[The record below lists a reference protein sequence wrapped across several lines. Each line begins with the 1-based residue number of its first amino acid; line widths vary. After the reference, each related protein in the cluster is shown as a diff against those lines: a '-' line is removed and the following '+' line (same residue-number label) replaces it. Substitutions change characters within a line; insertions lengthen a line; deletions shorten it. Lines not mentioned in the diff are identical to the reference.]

1 MMKRN
6 KNFLKLIGAS
16 LALFLVSGS
25 LVGIKSNH
33 ITEADAIGNYSTDK
47 NTYYNSIT
55 ATSGTALLSQLHTL
69 MGETHKYYSS
79 YDDCKT
85 PEYVYA
91 MEPGTSSS
99 YVTDFY
105 TQKDIDKAW
114 GSGSTGTWNREHV
127 WCQSLSIDKSGTQL
141 YGETYAGSDLH
152 HLRPIET
159 TLNSSRNNHPFGEL
173 AVFGKNRESNIK
185 KAKNTSG
192 QYTDDGGYYAN
203 GLDLW
208 EPLDGVKG
216 DISRI
221 LFYVY
226 MHYSNQTGGD
236 DGSVDGH
243 TSDLQIDKIVHAVD
257 PSSSES
263 VRKSAAWKMLLKWN
277 ENDPVD
283 NREIVRNEQAAKY
296 QGNRNPFIDHPEYAE
311 AIWGDG
317 TISLNIDKNR
327 VSLQDIGDYTTIK
340 ATSSDSK
347 TYSVNWVSSNSSVV
361 TVSPSTT
368 NTSVNTTLTAVG
380 EGEATIT
387 GTATISGEQKTV
399 ECFVKVGKDPEP
411 VSGSFIKVTQEPTD
425 WSGTY
430 LLAYNSSESQ
440 ANVWTGIFSKDGTA
454 YISTT
459 VTNNCIENVP
469 EGASTITIKKKTDS
483 TTYSIL
489 VNSGINK
496 GKYISG
502 KSSDNDLIF
511 STDEKQNTITYSSET
526 GNNGILITSNTSVLR
541 FNTSDKCFRYYKST
555 TYNNQKIIQL
565 YKQTGITHVDG
576 VSLNKESITLD
587 IGDSETLVATV
598 SPADAEDKS
607 VIWDAEDGTVVSVSE
622 NGLVTALAEGE
633 TTVSVITNDGSY
645 TATCSVTV
653 NPVVVVLDYISVKG
667 PTIFFLGQTFNRDLV
682 VTTAHYSD
690 GTSKVV
696 EGSFEE
702 PDLTTTG
709 KKEVT
714 VSYGGKNT
722 SYFIDVIE
730 RSGAFY
736 KVASYSR
743 VDVSNAPE
751 NSVANFKNTSQSAG
765 HITKDNDALLTLSGY
780 EGNRINNI
788 YLSMKSNQTSGAG
801 YLIAKRGDTT
811 IATIGSASFNNDA
824 WFGAYVTSYVNL
836 KLDLNNI
843 DEPIKE
849 NENITIQIFGTV
861 SSLYI
866 ESYTVDYAEVPDLV
880 SISLSNI
887 KSVYKKGETFVKP
900 TVTAHYE
907 DDSTNDVTNDT
918 VFTGNDTSTL
928 GGKTVTASYT
938 EFGITCTTTFT
949 IVVQEN
955 SGSSNK
961 YELVTSADSLSS
973 GDKITFIGYIGSG
986 DNKGYHAITPYS
998 GGNNCGTVSV
1008 ADPVENIITSSSIS
1022 PLTLGKESNNNYTF
1036 YDGTYYLYAA
1046 GGTSNNYLKG
1056 TNSTVNFNSHW
1067 SISIDTDNKANI
1079 VALDTG
1085 VSKNLLRFNPSNKC
1099 FSAYG
1104 KSSGGVNLVWIYK
1117 QKPAEPSPLQIAQQF
1132 AVNLSNSIVCYSG
1145 IKEPTISNTTWE
1157 ELSGS
1162 YDELSAEVKTIFRNA
1177 EYSLEGTIVTPL
1189 GETDSIVANSVAKY
1203 DQLVVRYSKTFD
1215 DFMDRNPNLGRN
1227 PILSPLQNVTS
1238 QTMLIVT
1245 ASIIGLSAVA
1255 GYIFYR
1261 RRKEQ

>member
-6 KNFLKLIGAS
+6 KNFLKVIGAS

-25 LVGIKSNH
+25 LAGIKSNH

-47 NTYYNSIT
+47 STYYNSIT

-85 PEYVYA
+85 PAYVYA

-105 TQKDIDKAW
+105 TQKDIGKAW

-127 WCQSLSIDKSGTQL
+127 WCQSLSKDKSGTQL
-141 YGETYAGSDLH
+141 YGTAYAGSDLH
-152 HLRPIET
+152 HLRPIESA
-159 TLNSSRNNHPFGEL
+159 LNSTRNNHPYGEL
-173 AVFGKNRESNIK
+173 AVFGKNRESNIR

-203 GLDLW
+203 GLDVW

-226 MHYSNQTGGD
+226 MHYSNQTGGV
-236 DGSVDGH
+236 DGSIAGH
-243 TSDLQIDKIVHAVD
+243 TSDLQIDYIVNAVD
-257 PSSSES
+257 PSSSSES
-263 VRKSAAWKMLLKWN
+263 VRKAAAWKMLLKWN

-283 NREIVRNEQAAKY
+283 SREIVRNEQAAKY

-317 TISLNIDKNR
+317 TISLNIDKHS

-399 ECFVKVGKDPEP
+399 KCFVKVGKDPEP
-411 VSGSFIKVTQEPTD
+411 VSGSFIKVTEEPTD

-440 ANVWTGIFSKDGTA
+440 ANVWTGIDENACFV
-454 YISTT
+454 STP
-459 VTNNCIENVP
+459 VTNNSIENAP
-469 EGASTITIKKKTDS
+469 DGASTITIKKKTDS

-489 VNSGINK
+489 VNSGTNK

-502 KSSDNDLIF
+502 ESSANKLIF
-511 STDEKQNTITYSSET
+511 STDEKENTITYSSQT
-526 GNNGILITSNTSVLR
+526 GNSGVLITSNTSVLR
-541 FNTSDKCFRYYKST
+541 FNTKDNRFRYYKST
-555 TYNNQKIIQL
+555 TYNDQKIIQL
-565 YKQTGITHVDG
+565 YKQTGTTHVDG
-576 VSLNKESITLD
+576 VSLNKESMTLD
-587 IGDSETLVATV
+587 IGDSETLVANV
-598 SPADAEDKS
+598 SPTDAEDKS
-607 VIWDAEDGTVVSVSE
+607 VIWDVEDGTVVSVSE

-709 KKEVT
+709 EKVVT
-714 VSYGGKNT
+714 VTYGGKHCDY
-722 SYFIDVIE
+722 SIDVLE
-730 RSGAFY
+730 QGAFY
-736 KVASYSR
+736 EISSRTSVNSINVPTGSSATYSQTGTYQ
-743 VDVSNAPE
+743 
-751 NSVANFKNTSQSAG
+751 KQ
-765 HITKDNDALLTLSGY
+765 ITEKQKGILTLSGY
-780 EGNRINNI
+780 TGNRINNI
-788 YLSMKSNQTSGAG
+788 YLSMKSNQSSGAG

-811 IATIGSASFNNDA
+811 IATIGSDSSPLSFNNDA

-843 DEPIKE
+843 DEPINE
-849 NENITIQIFGTV
+849 NEDITIQIFGTTN
-861 SSLYI
+861 SIYI
-866 ESYTVDYAEVPDLV
+866 ESYTVDYSEVPDLV

-887 KSVYKKGETFVKP
+887 KSIYKKGETFVKP

-918 VFTGNDTSTL
+918 VFTGNNTSTL

-938 EFGITCTTTFT
+938 EFGITCSTTFD

-961 YELVTSADSLSS
+961 YELVTSANTLTS
-973 GDKITFIGYIGSG
+973 GDKIIIVGKETNGTYF
-986 DNKGYHAITPYS
+986 ALAPYVS
-998 GGNNCGTVSV
+998 GNNCKANAVSN
-1008 ADPVENIITSSSIS
+1008 PVNDIITTDVAY
-1022 PLTLGKESNNNYTF
+1022 LTLGGSSGAWTLF
-1036 YDGTYYLYAA
+1036 DGTYYLYAA
-1046 GGTSNNYLKG
+1046 GGKSDSNNYLKG
-1056 TNSTVNFNSHW
+1056 TETAVNPNSKW
-1067 SISIDTDNKANI
+1067 SISISDNNAVIKTIDSEVKKHTIRYNKSSSPRLFSCYSTGQSDVQIYRQKA
-1079 VALDTG
+1079 G
-1085 VSKNLLRFNPSNKC
+1085 EPSN
-1099 FSAYG
+1099 
-1104 KSSGGVNLVWIYK
+1104 L
-1117 QKPAEPSPLQIAQQF
+1117 QKAQQF

-1145 IKEPTISNTTWE
+1145 VKTPIITGTSWY
-1157 ELSGS
+1157 ELSVA
-1162 YDELSAEVKTIFRNA
+1162 YNQLSTEVKAFFVNA
-1177 EYSLEGTIVTPL
+1177 TYSLEGTIVTPL
-1189 GETDSIVANSVAKY
+1189 DDTDQCIANCVAKY
-1203 DQLVVRYSKTFD
+1203 DQLVVRYSKTFN
-1215 DFMDRNPNLGRN
+1215 DFMGRNPNLGRN
-1227 PILSPLQNVTS
+1227 PIVSPLSNVTS
-1238 QTMLIVT
+1238 QTMLIVA
-1245 ASIIGLSAVA
+1245 ASVIGLSVVA